1 MNIAVSHKINKESMK
16 CYYVLT
22 FQSFGIRNQVE
33 FFFCHKQLVGK
44 IPLAF
49 EGLNIMSVLETSYNQ
64 LVGKLNRLW
73 FPQ

>member
-1 MNIAVSHKINKESMK
+1 MK
-16 CYYVLT
+16 FHYVLT
-22 FQSFGIRNQVE
+22 FQSFKIRNQVE

-44 IPLAF
+44 IPLALEDF
-49 EGLNIMSVLETSYNQ
+49 NITGVLETSYNQ

>member
-1 MNIAVSHKINKESMK
+1 MK
-16 CYYVLT
+16 YYYVLT
-22 FQSFGIRNQVE
+22 FQSFSIRNQVE
-33 FFFCHKQLVGK
+33 FFFCNKQLVAK

-49 EGLNIMSVLETSYNQ
+49 EDFNIMSVLETSYSQ

>member
-1 MNIAVSHKINKESMK
+1 MK
-16 CYYVLT
+16 FYYVLT
-22 FQSFGIRNQVE
+22 FQSFSIRNQVE
-33 FFFCHKQLVGK
+33 LFFCHKQLVGK

-49 EGLNIMSVLETSYNQ
+49 QDFNTMNVLETSYNQ